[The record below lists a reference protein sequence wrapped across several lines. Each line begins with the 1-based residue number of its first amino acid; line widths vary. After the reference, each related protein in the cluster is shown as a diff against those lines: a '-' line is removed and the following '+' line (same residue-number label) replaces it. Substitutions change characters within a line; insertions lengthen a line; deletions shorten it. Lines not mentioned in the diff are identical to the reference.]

1 MVRPCLPSLLTVYG
15 MRKVLFIAYDFPP
28 GIGIGGGLRSANFAH
43 YLPEFSWQPT
53 VVALD
58 GGQKKAADVIRL
70 SSPTPWHSPYE
81 MTSYGWAYALH
92 RYLRNCSDD
101 FDLVYVSC
109 PPFPQALAAATFTRR
124 RQLPLVVDFRDAWSL
139 DPYQEGS
146 RFKRML
152 YRYLFP
158 SMERHLMPQT
168 DLLILNTPSALQT
181 YQELYPLQ
189 ADKMAWLP
197 NGYDKRAFPDEM
209 PQPSRDEFVL
219 LHAGRFGIGG
229 RSPVNILT
237 GITLARQAGC
247 DARLVILGNQ
257 PDAVQTQIDA
267 AGLDDAIELRG
278 QVEYPRAVAEMC
290 AASVLVLVQAPSQ
303 MTVQAVAGKT
313 FDYLR
318 AGRPILAIGPAGD
331 NMDLIHQHAGR
342 YEHPADEPE
351 AIARAIVR
359 LCKEWARGEHVKHQ
373 VDPALSERFERR
385 ALTAGLSAHFDRLL
399 SLGTP

>member
-1 MVRPCLPSLLTVYG
+1 
-15 MRKVLFIAYDFPP
+15 MRRVLFIAYDFPP

-43 YLPEFSWQPT
+43 YLPDFSWQPT

-58 GGQKKAADVIRL
+58 GGQEKVSDVARL

-81 MTSYGWAYALH
+81 MTPYGWAYALH

-109 PPFPQALAAATFTRR
+109 PPYPQALAAATYARR

-146 RFKRML
+146 RFKRIL
-152 YRYLFP
+152 YRHLFP
-158 SMERHLMPQT
+158 SMEKHLMPMT
-168 DLLILNTPSALQT
+168 DLLILNTPSALKA
-181 YQELYPLQ
+181 YQALYPLQ

-197 NGYDKRAFPDEM
+197 NGYDERAFPREM
-209 PQPSRDEFVL
+209 PQPCPEEFVL

-229 RSPVNILT
+229 RSPANLLT
-237 GITLARQAGC
+237 GMTLARQSGC

-257 PDAVQTQIDA
+257 AKAIQTQILA
-267 AGLDDAIELRG
+267 AGLGDAVELRG
-278 QVEYPRAVAEMC
+278 QIEYSQAVAEMC
-290 AASVLVLVQAPSQ
+290 SAGVLVLVQSPSQ
-303 MTVQAVAGKT
+303 MKVQAVAGKT

-351 AIARAIVR
+351 AIAQAIAR
-359 LCKEWARGEHVKHQ
+359 LHKEWARGEHVKHQ
-373 VDPALSERFERR
+373 VDPALSERYERR
-385 ALTAGLSAHFDRLL
+385 ALTAGLIAHFDRLL
-399 SLGTP
+399 SLRTP